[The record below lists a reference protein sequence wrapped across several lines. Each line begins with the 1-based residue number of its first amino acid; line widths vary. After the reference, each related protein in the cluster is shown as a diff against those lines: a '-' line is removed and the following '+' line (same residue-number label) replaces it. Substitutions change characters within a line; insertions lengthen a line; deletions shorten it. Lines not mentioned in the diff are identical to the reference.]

1 MKDSRLKKILMEM
14 SAEGLEQMV
23 ISSPAAIFYL
33 TGKWFEPGERMIAL
47 YVSTK
52 SSPKLIINELFP
64 VNEDLGLDIVWY
76 KDIENPVLLLSKF
89 INKNSAVGI
98 DKNWPAHF
106 LIKLME
112 LGGGK
117 AFVNG
122 SLIIDKARAV
132 KDLEEIE
139 LMRKASELND
149 RAMKEIWRSV
159 GEVKTEKEMCSL
171 LGELYE
177 KEGADGFSFSPIIA
191 YGANA
196 ADPHHEPDRSFLKK
210 GEGVVIDIGC
220 LYNHYCSDMT
230 RTVFY
235 GEPSV
240 KGREVYN
247 IVKEAN
253 EKGIK
258 AVKPGALFSEVD
270 RGARSTI
277 ESYGYGQYFTHRTG
291 HSIGI
296 EVHDYGDV
304 SSVNNDKL
312 QVGNVFSVEPGIY
325 LTGDVGVRI
334 EDLVLVTENGVEVLN
349 KVTKE
354 LVVL

>member
-1 MKDSRLKKILMEM
+1 MKDNRLKKILMEM
-14 SAEGLEQMV
+14 SAGGLEQMI

-47 YVSTK
+47 YISTK
-52 SSPKLIINELFP
+52 ASPKLIINELFP

-177 KEGADGFSFSPIIA
+177 KEGADGFSFAPIIA

-258 AVKPGALFSEVD
+258 SVKPGALFSEVD

-312 QVGNVFSVEPGIY
+312 QVGNIFSVEPGIY
-325 LTGDVGVRI
+325 LSGDVGVRI

>member
-1 MKDSRLKKILMEM
+1 MKDSRLKKILLEMET
-14 SAEGLEQMV
+14 EGLEQMIV
-23 ISSPAAIFYL
+23 TSSAALFYL

-47 YVSTK
+47 YISTK
-52 SSPKLIINELFP
+52 NNHKLVVNELFP
-64 VNEDLGLDIVWY
+64 INEDLGVDLVWY
-76 KDIENPVLLLSKF
+76 KDIEDPVLILSRF
-89 INKNSAVGI
+89 IDKNKKIGI
-98 DKNWPAHF
+98 DKNWPSHF

-122 SLIIDKARAV
+122 SMIIDRARAI
-132 KDLEEIE
+132 KDLEEIN
-139 LMRKASELND
+139 LMRKASEIND
-149 RAMKEIWRSV
+149 KAMKEIWRSV
-159 GEVKTEKEMCSL
+159 GEVKTEKEMGTL

-177 KEGADGFSFSPIIA
+177 KEGAQGFSFAPIIA

-196 ADPHHEPDRSFLKK
+196 ADPHHEPDRSLLKK

-235 GEPSV
+235 GEPST
-240 KGREVYN
+240 KGKEVYN

-258 AVKPGALFSEVD
+258 AVKPGARFCDVD
-270 RGARSTI
+270 NAARNTI
-277 ESYGYGQYFTHRTG
+277 ESYGYGKYFTHRTG

-296 EVHDYGDV
+296 EVHDYGNV
-304 SSVNNDKL
+304 SSINKDIL
-312 QVGNVFSVEPGIY
+312 QVGNIFSVEPGIY
-325 LTGDVGVRI
+325 LQGDVGVRI
-334 EDLVLVTENGVEVLN
+334 EDLVLVTEEGVEVLN
-349 KVTKE
+349 KVTKD
-354 LVVL
+354 LIVL